1 MKRPNNSRN
10 LDMAIRRITKSEK
23 EFVRYRTTMANVVV
37 AQMLPNGVVKGGTA
51 LKIRFGN
58 AETRFTTD
66 LDTARAEDTVAF
78 VEELDSRLAQG
89 WEGFTGRVV
98 TRKPATPKSVP
109 PQYVMQPFDIK
120 MSYIGR
126 SWCTVQLEV
135 GHNEIGD
142 ADEAERFMSRDIA
155 NMFLTLGFPEPGPIP
170 LMPLR
175 HQIAQKLHGLSEPGS
190 GRVHDL
196 VDLQLIMRDE
206 SIDLAEV
213 RSTCERLFSYRQAH
227 GWPCSINAASDWASI
242 YGEASDGLTVIQDVD
257 EAVAWANALVRKIE
271 GA

>member
-1 MKRPNNSRN
+1 
-10 LDMAIRRITKSEK
+10 MAIRRTTESEK

-37 AQMLPNGVVKGGTA
+37 GQMLPNGVVKGGTA

-66 LDTARAEDTVAF
+66 LDTARAEDTDAF
-78 VEELDSRLAQG
+78 IEELGSRLAQG

-98 TRKPATPKSVP
+98 TRKPASPKSVP
-109 PQYVMQPFDIK
+109 SQYVMQPFDVK

-135 GHNEIGD
+135 GH
-142 ADEAERFMSRDIA
+142 
-155 NMFLTLGFPEPGPIP
+155 MFLGLLDAAVTEFGHTSIVACTFRLFGLELIR
-170 LMPLR
+170 LNILDLR
-175 HQIAQKLHGLSEPGS
+175 LDVLDDGLLALL
-190 GRVHDL
+190 HDL

-242 YGEASDGLTVIQDVD
+242 YGEASEGLTVIQDVD
-257 EAVAWANALVRKIE
+257 EAVAWANELVRKI
-271 GA
+271 GARSLIYSQGRFA